1 MEQWHSLWET
11 CTCSPH
17 VWSLCIKQNNQRIWI
32 FNGNNRKYV
41 TWGYLQL
48 RLQRGSNFGDGDCG
62 AGKIHTSARAK
73 FRGDATSQLRAVCS
87 VTHLCPSRLLSVF
100 IFFLVERLKSL
111 STAQSI
117 RETLAAV
124 KIILQ
129 SNSDSYPARGPFL
142 ETPDNFPR
150 PVSIFSS
157 SFIYQLVVNWRK
169 LSNML
174 HEIIKIKI
182 LAF

>member
-1 MEQWHSLWET
+1 MAIVGRAKYTRARARNFEET
-11 CTCSPH
+11 RLRNCGPCA
-17 VWSLCIKQNNQRIWI
+17 
-32 FNGNNRKYV
+32 
-41 TWGYLQL
+41 QL
-48 RLQRGSNFGDGDCG
+48 RICARVDCYL
-62 AGKIHTSARAK
+62 
-73 FRGDATSQLRAVCS
+73 F
-87 VTHLCPSRLLSVF
+87 LS
-100 IFFLVERLKSL
+100 FFLVERFKSL
-111 STAQSI
+111 STAQST

-150 PVSIFSS
+150 SVSIFSS
-157 SFIYQLVVNWRK
+157 SFIYQLMVNWHK

-182 LAF
+182 